1 MTMGMDQEFVAVGEN
16 NEGTIVRYRRFTSL
30 QTFFT
35 RNYPGGGYESGHCT
49 QVDLACVEAMRF
61 EVGCYLTYDYDK
73 SEFIRVMDEIEF
85 HLNEGSKVFYH
96 ANW

>member
-1 MTMGMDQEFVAVGEN
+1 MDQMFVVVGEN
-16 NEGTIVRYRRFTSL
+16 IEGTIVRYRKFGLL

-49 QVDLACVEAMRF
+49 QVDFACVDALRF
-61 EVGCYLTYDYDK
+61 EVGCYLSDEYDK
-73 SEFIRVMDEIEF
+73 AEFIQVLNEIEM
-85 HLNEGSKVFYH
+85 HLNEGSEVFYH